1 MSQFAVQSQEQLD
14 DFKRLNERLQRNAIL
29 QEATNKAIQESC
41 AQMRKASGETNK
53 RLNHVFE
60 EKHHC
65 KRDRDWLDQDI
76 NTLFNVYQKMKPQP
90 QGHSLDDPYHQEDIK
105 PDALL
110 RNKEGSPSQNKDTDN
125 MSSSEKE
132 ALKQLP

>member
-1 MSQFAVQSQEQLD
+1 MT
-14 DFKRLNERLQRNAIL
+14 K
-29 QEATNKAIQESC
+29 SC
-41 AQMRKASGETNK
+41 GETNK
-53 RLNHVFE
+53 RLTHVFE
-60 EKHHC
+60 EQNHC

-90 QGHSLDDPYHQEDIK
+90 QGHALDDCYHQEDIK

-110 RNKEGSPSQNKDTDN
+110 RNKEGSPSQYKDGDN
-125 MSSSEKE
+125 MSYPEKE